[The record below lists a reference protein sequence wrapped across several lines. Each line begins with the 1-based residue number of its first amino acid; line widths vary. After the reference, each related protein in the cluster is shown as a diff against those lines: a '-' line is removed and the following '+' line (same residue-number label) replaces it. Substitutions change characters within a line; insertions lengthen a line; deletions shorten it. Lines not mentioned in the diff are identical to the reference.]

1 MLTDLHMGKSKLMFF
16 FYYYLLD
23 YLGNIFEDLGLVLPV
38 SLMELVELFRAAAAS
53 ILSSDVSNFKSASHG
68 KDHRLV
74 AAVRSITNLP
84 SND

>member
-1 MLTDLHMGKSKLMFF
+1 MKRHLTSSTRVDRKSIFLLF
-16 FYYYLLD
+16 LD

-38 SLMELVELFRAAAAS
+38 SFMELVELFRAAAAAV
-53 ILSSDVSNFKSASHG
+53 LSSDVSSFKTASQG

>member
-1 MLTDLHMGKSKLMFF
+1 MNVLFF
-16 FYYYLLD
+16 YLLD

-53 ILSSDVSNFKSASHG
+53 ILSSDVTNFKSASHG